1 MSTHSLSI
9 QTGLESPVDE
19 GRPQFPPL
27 KLKPTLT
34 PPETPKSGS
43 CTPLKSPILEDGTT
57 PSVFVHEL
65 EYELDEPNRKIAEYG
80 RGAWCVVYKAT
91 AKLPTSEGRSTQLVA
106 VKSPWRSDAGPIVKA
121 EARILARLMATA
133 GHDRHVVSFLG
144 CLPDSRSIVMAA
156 ECPPLSTYIKERA
169 VAARA
174 NFSTQTMRDPV
185 ITMPGWC
192 DLATELICGL
202 GWLHDKAG
210 VVHGDIKPQ
219 NILLRSR
226 CPDGAASSVFPYQA
240 VFADFSS
247 AHGASDVEALP
258 TALTPPFAAPELLTL
273 SAMTTA
279 SVTTA
284 ADVYS
289 LALTLLAAAIGECLL
304 LPSSTNK
311 TQLLTMSK
319 QGVVFEAAQNG
330 SLRVPRRGLVET
342 VLSPAVA
349 KEPAERIHPAE
360 WLKFLESKAKAA

>member
-1 MSTHSLSI
+1 MSTDGLI
-9 QTGLESPVDE
+9 QPGLESPVDE
-19 GRPQFPPL
+19 SRSQQLPL
-27 KLKPTLT
+27 KPKPTLT
-34 PPETPKSGS
+34 PPETPTNGA
-43 CTPLKSPILEDGTT
+43 CTPVKSPILEDDTA
-57 PSVFVHEL
+57 PRVFVHEL
-65 EYELDEPNRKIAEYG
+65 EYELDESNGKIAEYG
-80 RGAWCVVYKAT
+80 RGAWCVVYKAA
-91 AKLPTSEGRSTQLVA
+91 AKLPTSEGYTTQLVA
-106 VKSPWRSDAGPIVKA
+106 VKSPWRSDARPIVKA
-121 EARILARLMATA
+121 EARILTRLMATA

-156 ECPPLSTYIKERA
+156 EFPPLSTYIKERA

-174 NFSTQTMRDPV
+174 NFSTQSMRDPV

-226 CPDGAASSVFPYQA
+226 YPDKVNTSVFPYQA
-240 VFADFSS
+240 IFADFSS
-247 AHGASDVEALP
+247 AHSASDVDALP

-279 SVTTA
+279 SVTAA

-330 SLRVPRRGLVET
+330 SLRVPRHGFVET

-349 KEPAERIHPAE
+349 KEPTERIQPAE
-360 WLKFLESKAKAA
+360 WLEFLESKAKAA